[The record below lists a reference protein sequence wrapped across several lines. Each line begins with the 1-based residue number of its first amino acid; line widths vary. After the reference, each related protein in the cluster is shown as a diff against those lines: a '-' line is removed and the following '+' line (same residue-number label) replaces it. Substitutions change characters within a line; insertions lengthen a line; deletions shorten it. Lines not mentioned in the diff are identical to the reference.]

1 MASFTESSTS
11 QAACV
16 DRLTQPDLGWQF
28 IAGDALARDETEVL
42 VEEHLI
48 WALKQFNPLI
58 AKQPDRVDEVLPR
71 IRALVLAA
79 YNDGLMAT
87 NERMVSW
94 LRGLESHQFVGELV
108 GEPVKLIDFDN
119 PRANRLVVSSEVTY
133 KVGGQKPR
141 RYDVVLWVNGFPLV
155 VGETKTPVKDGVSWL
170 NAAMDI
176 SETYEVKTPG
186 FFVPNV
192 LSFATEGKDF
202 RYGPIGLPPEMW
214 LPWGTTED
222 ELMMPSLARM
232 TRNVQLLLTPELV
245 LDILRS
251 YTLYA
256 TLAVGDVTKT
266 IKVVPRYQQVEA
278 VEAIVGR
285 ALDPERKKGLLHHH
299 QGSGKTL
306 LMAFAAGKLRRQLDA
321 PTVVIVLDRLEL
333 NEQTAREFTSAGV
346 AQVTLADSEKQL
358 QKYLKE
364 DKRGVVITT
373 IYRFRDA
380 DVLNTR
386 ENIVVFCDEAHRT
399 QEGMLGMDMRRALPN
414 ATYIGLTGTPI
425 SKTDRDTFENFG
437 HPDDPGRVL
446 NGYSAERS
454 IADGA
459 TLQIHAE
466 TRLINYHIDTAALDE
481 AFDAMAVEE
490 GLDEGQKET
499 VARKATRTATLM
511 KNEKR
516 IKAVCADI
524 VEHYLERV
532 GPLGLKA
539 QVVCYDRELCVL
551 YQKEIQRLLD
561 ANGEGWG
568 STVVMTCTKGDPDEW
583 TQYDRDRAEEA
594 RIKARFR
601 AMHDPLKVLIVTA
614 KLLTGFDAPIEGVMY
629 LDKPLREHN
638 LFQALARTNRRWTN
652 PDTGQEKT
660 AGLVVDYVGLA
671 EEIAKA
677 LQAQRPRERE
687 HTPEE
692 DLQRLRDEFE
702 ATLEATLA
710 RFEGID
716 RLKADFVSLQDAQ
729 QRLLEEDVRAAFAR
743 EFLTAHGLFEFLW
756 PDEALRDRRHDY
768 RWLAKVYQS
777 VQPSTSP
784 DALLWLRVGA
794 KTHAL
799 IAQFITDVDID
810 RAEAGRLVLDEQTI
824 EALRKLGLVMPGAG
838 PAPAPTAE
846 DVLDSI
852 EARLKKKLGGDS
864 KNAVYQ
870 SLAARLEA
878 LKQTKIEAAEDSIRF
893 LTQLLEVARALVEAE
908 RKDVAESGA
917 SVAVEGEEAEEPE
930 SLLPDQRRG
939 ALTQIFEEYKPE
951 FTPEIIERVVAEIDE
966 VVMSVRFTGWQT
978 SREGDRK
985 VKVAIRQALKKF
997 GIDPTGDVFERAYAY
1012 VAEHY

>member
-16 DRLTQPDLGWQF
+16 DRLTKSDIGWKF

-42 VEEHLI
+42 VEKDLI

-94 LRGLESHQFVGELV
+94 LRGLESHQFVGEMI

-119 PRANRLVVSSEVTY
+119 PRANKLVVSSEVRY

-141 RYDVVLWVNGFPLV
+141 RYDIVLWVNGLPLV
-155 VGETKTPVKDGVSWL
+155 VGETKTPVKGGVSWL
-170 NAAMDI
+170 NAAKDI

-192 LSFATEGKDF
+192 LSFATEGKNF
-202 RYGPIGLPPEMW
+202 MYGPIGMPPEMW
-214 LPWGTTED
+214 LPWGSTQD
-222 ELMMPSLARM
+222 EITMPSLARM
-232 TRNVQLLLTPELV
+232 LRNVELLLTPEMV
-245 LDILRS
+245 LDVLRS
-251 YTLYA
+251 FTLYS
-256 TLAVGDVTKT
+256 TLAVGELTKT
-266 IKVVPRYQQVEA
+266 IKVIPRYQQVEA

-285 ALDPERKKGLLHHH
+285 ALDPKKKKGLLHHH

-306 LMAFAAGKLRRQLDA
+306 LMAFATGKLRRQLDA

-333 NEQTAREFTSAGV
+333 NEQVAREFTTAGIP
-346 AQVTLADSEKQL
+346 QVTLADSEKQL
-358 QKYLKE
+358 QRYLKE

-373 IYRFRDA
+373 IYRFKDA
-380 DVLNTR
+380 PVLNER

-399 QEGMLGMDMRRALPN
+399 QEGTLGLDMRRALPK

-425 SKTDRDTFENFG
+425 SKSDRDTFENFG
-437 HPDDPGRVL
+437 DPDDPGSVL
-446 NGYSAERS
+446 SSYSAERS

-466 TRLINYHIDTAALDE
+466 TRLVDFHIDKKALDE
-481 AFDAMAVEE
+481 AFDAMAAEE
-490 GLDEGQKET
+490 GLTDEEKET
-499 VARKATRTATLM
+499 LARKATKMATLM
-511 KNEKR
+511 KTQKR
-516 IKAVCADI
+516 ITAVCADI
-524 VEHYLERV
+524 VEHYTTKV
-532 GPLGLKA
+532 APIGLKA
-539 QVVCYDRELCVL
+539 QVVCGDRELCVL
-551 YQKEIQRLLD
+551 YQKEIQRFFD
-561 ANGEGWG
+561 ERGEGWE
-568 STVVMTCTKGDPDEW
+568 STVVMTCKKGDDDEW

-601 AMHDPLKVLIVTA
+601 AMHDPLKILIVTA

-652 PDTGQEKT
+652 PDTTQEKT
-660 AGLVVDYVGLA
+660 AGLVVDYIGLA

-677 LQAQRPRERE
+677 LQAQRPKEKLA
-687 HTPEE
+687 TPDE
-692 DLQRLRDEFE
+692 DLQRLRDEFQ
-702 ATLEATLA
+702 ALLADALA

-716 RLKADFVSLQDAQ
+716 REKADFVTLHEAQ
-729 QRLLEEDVRAAFAR
+729 QRLIEEEARDAFAR
-743 EFLTAHGLFEFLW
+743 EFLTAHALFEFLW
-756 PDEALRDRRHDY
+756 PDEALRDWRGDY

-777 VQPSTSP
+777 IQPSTTP
-784 DALLWLRVGA
+784 DALLWHRLGA
-794 KTHAL
+794 KTHEL
-799 IAQFITDVDID
+799 IAQFITDVEID
-810 RAEAGRLVLDEQTI
+810 RTKFGQLVLDEQTI
-824 EALRKLGLVMPGAG
+824 EALRKLGWVTPDE
-838 PAPAPTAE
+838 PDAPPTADE
-846 DVLDSI
+846 VLDSI
-852 EARLKKKLGGDS
+852 EKRLEKKLDGS
-864 KNAVYQ
+864 PSNATYR
-870 SLAARLEA
+870 SLAERLEA
-878 LKQTKIEAAEDSIRF
+878 LKQTKIDAAEDSIRF
-893 LTQLLEVARALVEAE
+893 LKELLEVARALVAAE
-908 RKDVAESGA
+908 RAEVAESGA
-917 SVAVEGEEAEEPE
+917 SAAVAGHETEEPM

-939 ALTQIFEEYKPE
+939 ALTQILEEFQPE
-951 FTPEIIERVVAEIDE
+951 FTPEIIERVVAEIDA
-966 VVMSVRFTGWQT
+966 VVMGVRFTNWQT

-985 VKVAIRQALKKF
+985 VKIAIRQALKKF
-997 GIDPTGDVFERAYAY
+997 GIDPTGEIFERAYAY

>member
-1 MASFTESSTS
+1 MPTFTESSTT
-11 QAACV
+11 QACVV
-16 DRLTQPDLGWQF
+16 DRLTQPDLSWEF
-28 IAGDALARDETEVL
+28 VSGDALARDETEVL
-42 VEEHLI
+42 IEEEVI
-48 WALKQFNPLI
+48 AALKRLNPLI
-58 AKQPDRVDEVLPR
+58 AKQPERVDEVVPKL
-71 IRALVLAA
+71 RALILAA
-79 YNDGLMAT
+79 YNDGLMAA

-94 LRGLESHQFVGELV
+94 LRGVESHQFIGELV
-108 GEPVKLIDFDN
+108 AEPVRLIDFDD
-119 PRANRLVVSSEVTY
+119 PRNNRLIMSTEVTY
-133 KVGGQKPR
+133 KVGSQKPR

-170 NAAMDI
+170 NAAMDVA
-176 SETYEVKTPG
+176 ETYEVKTPG

-202 RYGPIGLPPEMW
+202 RFGPIGLPPEMW
-214 LPWGTTED
+214 LPWGSTED

-232 TRNVQLLLTPELV
+232 NRNVELLLTPELV

-251 YTLYA
+251 YTLYS
-256 TLAVGDVTKT
+256 TLAIGDLTRT

-278 VEAIVGR
+278 VEAIVRR
-285 ALDPERKKGLLHHH
+285 ARDPTRKKGLLHHH

-321 PTVVIVLDRLEL
+321 PTVVIVLDRIDL
-333 NEQTAREFTSAGV
+333 NEQVAREFQSAGV
-346 AQVTLADSEKQL
+346 QQVTLADSERHL
-358 QKYLKE
+358 QRYLKE

-373 IYRFRDA
+373 IYRFKDA
-380 DVLNTR
+380 GVLNER
-386 ENIVVFCDEAHRT
+386 ENVVVFCDEAHRT
-399 QEGMLGMDMRRALPN
+399 QEGTLGLDMRRALPN

-437 HPDDPGRVL
+437 EPDDPERVL
-446 NGYSAERS
+446 NTYSAERS

-466 TRLINYHIDTAALDE
+466 TRLVKYHINKAALDE
-481 AFDAMAVEE
+481 AFDAMAAEE
-490 GLDEGQKET
+490 GLDEEQKGI
-499 VARKATRTATLM
+499 VARRATRTATLM
-511 KNEKR
+511 KSKKR
-516 IKAVCADI
+516 INAVCADI

-532 GPLGLKA
+532 APLGLKA
-539 QVVCYDRELCVL
+539 QVVCFDRELCVL
-551 YQKEIQRLLD
+551 YQKEIARLLETH
-561 ANGEGWG
+561 GEGWE
-568 STVVMTCTKGDPDEW
+568 STVVMTCAKGDPDEW
-583 TQYDRDRAEEA
+583 TQYDRDRAEEG

-601 AMHDPLKVLIVTA
+601 AIHDPLKMLIVTA

-687 HTPEE
+687 KTPEE

-702 ATLEATLA
+702 ATLDVALA
-710 RFEGID
+710 RFAGID
-716 RLKADFVSLQDAQ
+716 RSKADFVSLQDAQ
-729 QRLLEEDVRAAFAR
+729 QRLLEEDAREAFAH
-743 EFLTAHGLFEFLW
+743 EFLTAHALFEFLW
-756 PDEALRDRRHDY
+756 PDEALRDRRDDY
-768 RWLAKVYQS
+768 RWLAKIYQS
-777 VQPSTSP
+777 IQPAVSP
-784 DALLWLRVGA
+784 DALLWMRVGA

-799 IAQFITDVDID
+799 IAQFITDVEID
-810 RAEAGRLVLDEQTI
+810 RDQTGRLVLDEQTI
-824 EALRKLGLVMPGAG
+824 EALRKLGLVVPDDG
-838 PAPAPTAE
+838 PTPAPTAE
-846 DVLDSI
+846 QVLDSI
-852 EARLKKKLGGDS
+852 EARLKKKLEGES
-864 KNAVYQ
+864 KNAVYR
-870 SLAARLEA
+870 SLAERLEA

-893 LTQLLEVARALVEAE
+893 LKQLLEVARALVEAE
-908 RKDVAESGA
+908 RKEVAEGGA
-917 SVAVEGEEAEEPE
+917 SVAIEGEEADERK

-939 ALTQIFEEYKPE
+939 ALTQIFEEYKPK
-951 FTPEIIERVVAEIDE
+951 FTPEIIERVVAEIDA
-966 VVMSVRFTGWQT
+966 VVMSVSFTGWQT

-997 GIDPTGDVFERAYAY
+997 GIDPTGDIFERAYAY